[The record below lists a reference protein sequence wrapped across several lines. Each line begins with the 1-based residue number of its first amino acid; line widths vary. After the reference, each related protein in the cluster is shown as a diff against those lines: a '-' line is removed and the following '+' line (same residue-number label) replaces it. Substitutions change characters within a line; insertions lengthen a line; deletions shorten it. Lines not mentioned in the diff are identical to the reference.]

1 MSLSTATPELALAS
15 GPRWRRLLSELLPPL
30 AVALVLLPFI
40 ISGGHLWPWRPATI
54 DLDVYIYAVRDMLA
68 GKDIYLTRSPG
79 WNLTFIYP
87 PFAAVLMAP
96 LAVGPY
102 TLWQVLWTGAGVAAQ
117 QSVIRRCGGPRGWR
131 LGLLGVAVVVGCEPL
146 RTTLGYGQ
154 VNTLLMF
161 LVVADLLPR
170 PGARFSADRSWLRG
184 SLVGLAT
191 AIKLTPALFAV
202 FAFVSGRKKFAIV
215 AFVAFCLSTAVG
227 AIFQPTQTLDYWT
240 GLAGGNTRA
249 PSGPSYVGN
258 QSVLGAFARLVGTS
272 APATIVGLAAGL
284 LIAGVAV
291 AAARH
296 WWQRAVTLAD
306 RAVAIGL
313 VGLATCLA
321 SPLSW
326 THHYVWIL
334 PLAIGLL
341 TGASMPRWLRGVGLF
356 WSLWVSVGLPL
367 AVLPYGGGREAGYA
381 WWQDLIGSLGPITGA
396 VLVVGLGASML
407 AGRGLP
413 STGRSKVA
421 T

>member
-1 MSLSTATPELALAS
+1 MSLSIASVEVSQAS
-15 GPRWRRLLSELLPPL
+15 GSTAKRLLSELVPPFV
-30 AVALVLLPFI
+30 VAMLVMPFI
-40 ISGGHLWPWRPATI
+40 ISGGQFWPWRPATI

-96 LAVGPY
+96 LAFGPY
-102 TLWQVLWTGAGVAAQ
+102 ALWQVLWTGAGVAAQ
-117 QSVIRRCGGPRGWR
+117 QSIIKRCGGPRGWR

-154 VNTLLMF
+154 VNTFLMF

-170 PGARFSADRSWLRG
+170 AGSRFAADKSWLRG

-215 AFVAFCLSTAVG
+215 AFVAFCLFTAFG
-227 AIFQPTQTLDYWT
+227 AIFQPSQTLDYWT
-240 GLAGGNTRA
+240 GLAGGDTRA

-272 APATIVGLAAGL
+272 TPATIAGLAAGL
-284 LIAGVAV
+284 LIAVLAVAV
-291 AAARH
+291 ARNRWLNAL
-296 WWQRAVTLAD
+296 TLAD
-306 RAVAIGL
+306 KAVAIGL

-334 PLAIGLL
+334 PMAIGLL
-341 TGASMPRWLRGVGLF
+341 TGASVARWLRGIGLF
-356 WSLWVSVGLPL
+356 WVLWVSVGLPL
-367 AVLPYGGGREAGYA
+367 AVLPYGSGREADYS
-381 WWQDLIGSLGPITGA
+381 WWQDLIGSLGPITGTVF
-396 VLVVGLGASML
+396 VLALGVSL
-407 AGRGLP
+407 LTRRT
-413 STGRSKVA
+413 SRNSKPTALV